1 MHLLQVFATNSSN
14 KDKDLALQDVLPL
27 FHNQSIELPF
37 GFLTDQ
43 EVLQVSGL
51 SQNFACV
58 KKFGYLLTSRAIRSF
73 VGNSFHP
80 KLISIAI
87 GTSEDLKEWVQG
99 RQPSTTN
106 IAHPDT
112 VRKYYIQFRQDI
124 VNSLERIKHSPKSVL
139 EPEPYRH
146 IDYRALVMSPL
157 DKPSVAQPTVGN
169 IPPPYLTKEAIQG
182 DQRNQ
187 ATSRLKAIGTPQF
200 LAFLEQAGLSKYLS
214 YIAVPQWLPFTSS
227 IADALGRA
235 SLAPLL
241 AAYQQGLFSQK
252 VLARVLLF
260 LRSIAGSCPICETGF
275 FVVDY
280 KLNPLHIHY
289 IGAPEAVNVYLIRLK
304 ETLDIM
310 IFKYGG
316 QPLPIR
322 ACAVSCNEYTVQYS
336 YSAPFFTNVV
346 ESVVGLA
353 IQKGTRTWF
362 VEAPFL
368 HTFQEPGCALWR
380 LAQGALAQANNFD
393 SNPFV
398 NHCHRV
404 LAQLPLILV
413 EGNIKEHQLHA
424 LASTAQALCPVEQS
438 SIWSANVP
446 YAYCILLLC
455 QTTLARASSEF
466 DYLATLGNAD
476 QDPETALP
484 EEQDVRAFGKQIFQ
498 DTAVD
503 KCSSLTVENGVYVC
517 IYGEPARVVFQ
528 RAQAHLLEL

>member
-1 MHLLQVFATNSSN
+1 MCHHQAGSLLS
-14 KDKDLALQDVLPL
+14 LP
-27 FHNQSIELPF
+27 
-37 GFLTDQ
+37 T
-43 EVLQVSGL
+43 
-51 SQNFACV
+51 SQPRLG
-58 KKFGYLLTSRAIRSF
+58 K
-73 VGNSFHP
+73 
-80 KLISIAI
+80 I
-87 GTSEDLKEWVQG
+87 G
-99 RQPSTTN
+99 R
-106 IAHPDT
+106 
-112 VRKYYIQFRQDI
+112 VRFYIQLRQGI
-124 VNSLERIKHSPKSVL
+124 TNSLERIKHSPKSVL

-157 DKPSVAQPTVGN
+157 DKPTVAQPTVGN

-182 DQRNQ
+182 DQRSQ
-187 ATSRLKAIGTPQF
+187 ATSRLRAIGTPQF
-200 LAFLEQAGLSKYLS
+200 LAFLDQAGLNKYLD

-227 IADALGRA
+227 IADALARA

-241 AAYQQGLFSQK
+241 AAYQQGLFAQK

-260 LRSIAGSCPICETGF
+260 LQSIVGSCPDGKTGF

-280 KLNPLHIHY
+280 KLNPLHIQY
-289 IGAPEAVNVYLIRLK
+289 IGPPEAVNVYLIRLK

-316 QPLPIR
+316 QLLPIR
-322 ACAVSCNEYTVQYS
+322 ASAVSCKEYTVLYS
-336 YSAPFFTNVV
+336 YSATFFTKAV

-353 IQKGTRTWF
+353 IQKGTHTWF

-380 LAQGALAQANNFD
+380 LAQGALAQANIFD

-398 NHCHRV
+398 NHCHTV

-413 EGNIKEHQLHA
+413 EGNIEGHQLYV
-424 LASTAQALCPVEQS
+424 LAPTAQALCPSEHS

-466 DYLATLGNAD
+466 DYLATLGIAG
-476 QDPETALP
+476 QHPEIALP
-484 EEQDVRAFGKQIFQ
+484 GERVVRAFGKQIFQ

-503 KCSSLTVENGVYVC
+503 ECPSLSVENGVYAC